1 MLAIAVS
8 TLFGLVAFAA
18 LVQIHVAVNRGL
30 ERRRKILAELRSY
43 QRRLEPRLKPKSLR
57 PMPVVAAA
65 TWHSA

>member
-18 LVQIHVAVNRGL
+18 LMQIHVAVNRGL

-43 QRRLEPRLKPKSLR
+43 QRRLKPKSLR